1 MRGIHLGAAGL
12 LLVAGTLTVY
22 AQSGDFTVSVDAT
35 QVPQKMLHVE
45 EVLPVHAGPLTLYY
59 PKWIPG
65 EHGPDGPVSD
75 VSGLKFLADGKPVPW
90 KRDLLDVFTFHL
102 DVPEGVTKLHAAFDY
117 IENAGFSATDKLLVL
132 EWNEVLLY
140 PAGVTSDKLTFDAK
154 LKVPEGWKFGTP
166 LPVAAQHGDEV
177 TFKPISLELLVDSP
191 VMTGEYYRSIDLTP
205 PGEPIH
211 HEIDLVADS
220 EAALNMPPEIQKGL
234 TNVVAESGQ
243 LFGTRH
249 YRDYH
254 FLLALSDHVAHFGL
268 EHHESNDSRLPE
280 RVFLEPGGAFMVGSL
295 LSHEFMHSW
304 NGKFR
309 RPADLTTPEYETPMQ
324 TDLLWVYEG
333 LTDYLGPMLAAR
345 SGLWTP
351 EQYHSYLA
359 SIAASLGPG
368 RPGRTWR
375 PLLDTAVGEPG
386 IRPPRGWM
394 DWVRGTD
401 YYDEGDLLWL
411 EVATILNRAS
421 NGQKSIDD
429 FCHAFHGGPNDGPQV
444 KTYTFDQLVETL
456 NSVVPYDWAAFFKKR
471 LNSLS
476 PEPPVGGIENGGW
489 KVDYTAEP
497 LRLPGRR
504 ASLGDEYSLG
514 LTLAPDGTVSESI
527 VGSPA
532 FKAGIGSGMK
542 IAGINGH
549 IYTHDVLDDAVKS
562 QHPIQMLVIADDY
575 YKTVT
580 VDYGGGPRFPHLV
593 RVEGKPDLLDDLI
606 KPRAETK

>member
-1 MRGIHLGAAGL
+1 
-12 LLVAGTLTVY
+12 
-22 AQSGDFTVSVDAT
+22 
-35 QVPQKMLHVE
+35 
-45 EVLPVHAGPLTLYY
+45 
-59 PKWIPG
+59 
-65 EHGPDGPVSD
+65 
-75 VSGLKFLADGKPVPW
+75 
-90 KRDLLDVFTFHL
+90 
-102 DVPEGVTKLHAAFDY
+102 
-117 IENAGFSATDKLLVL
+117 
-132 EWNEVLLY
+132 
-140 PAGVTSDKLTFDAK
+140 
-154 LKVPEGWKFGTP
+154 
-166 LPVAAQHGDEV
+166 
-177 TFKPISLELLVDSP
+177 
-191 VMTGEYYRSIDLTP
+191 
-205 PGEPIH
+205 
-211 HEIDLVADS
+211 
-220 EAALNMPPEIQKGL
+220 
-234 TNVVAESGQ
+234 
-243 LFGTRH
+243 
-249 YRDYH
+249 
-254 FLLALSDHVAHFGL
+254 
-268 EHHESNDSRLPE
+268 
-280 RVFLEPGGAFMVGSL
+280 MVGSL

-333 LTDYLGPMLAAR
+333 LTEYLGPMLAAR
-345 SGLWTP
+345 SGLSTP

-401 YYDEGDLLWL
+401 YFDEGDLLWL
-411 EVATILNRAS
+411 EVATILDRAS

-444 KTYTFDQLVETL
+444 KTYTFGQFVETL
-456 NSVVPYDWAAFFKKR
+456 NSVVPYDWAAFFKKH

-497 LRLPGRR
+497 LRLPRSPLPASGTSIRSVSRCAGRNRERVDCRQPRVQGWHWLGNEDRWHQR
-504 ASLGDEYSLG
+504 AHLHPRCARRCRQIS
-514 LTLAPDGTVSESI
+514 APD
-527 VGSPA
+527 P
-532 FKAGIGSGMK
+532 
-542 IAGINGH
+542 
-549 IYTHDVLDDAVKS
+549 DA
-562 QHPIQMLVIADDY
+562 VIADDY